1 MGRHARADRL
11 RGCLMKV
18 ALLDANPANSQSV
31 AELVSGA
38 GFPCHRYEERAALIR
53 DLRDHV
59 FDMILIAG
67 ELPDGSGTEVVRMI
81 RCTFAFQTPVIV
93 VSSRASHN
101 EIMETFAAG
110 ADDYCCA
117 SRPAELLARMVSH
130 YRRHHSEQTSRQRL
144 IHLGDYVLNIDRYS
158 ARLRGRDIRLT
169 PKEFGLAWLLFSSPS
184 QVLPRNHIETMVWGH
199 VLPAMSRAL
208 AALIARLRRVLELR
222 PANGITIASIHALGY
237 RLDVQETVAA
247 GWHPDV
253 RDTPADL
260 PLRMPPP
267 SLAPGDCA
275 LSAGLGVPG

>member
-1 MGRHARADRL
+1 
-11 RGCLMKV
+11 MKV
-18 ALLDANPANSQSV
+18 ALLDANPASSQPV
-31 AELVSGA
+31 AELVTGA
-38 GFPCHRYEERAALIR
+38 GFPCHCYEERAALIR

-59 FDMILIAG
+59 FDMILVAG
-67 ELPDGSGTEVVRMI
+67 ELPDGNGTEVVRMI

-93 VSSRASHN
+93 VSPGASHH

-117 SRPAELLARMVSH
+117 LRPAELLARMVSH
-130 YRRHHSEQTSRQRL
+130 YRRHHSAQPSRQRL

-158 ARLRGRDIRLT
+158 ATLRGKDIRLT

-222 PANGITIASIHALGY
+222 SANGITIASIHALGY
-237 RLDVQETVAA
+237 RLDVQEAAPA
-247 GWHPDV
+247 GWHPAGRGAPGDV
-253 RDTPADL
+253 PA
-260 PLRMPPP
+260 RMPPP
-267 SLAPGDCA
+267 TPAPGEYA
-275 LSAGLGVPG
+275 LPAGLGAPG